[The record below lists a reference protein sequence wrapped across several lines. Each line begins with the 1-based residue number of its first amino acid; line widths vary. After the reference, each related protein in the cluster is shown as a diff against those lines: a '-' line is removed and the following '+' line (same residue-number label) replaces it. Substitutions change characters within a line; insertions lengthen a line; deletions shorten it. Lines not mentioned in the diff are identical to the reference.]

1 MHTIDLNKYRSI
13 VFDCDGV
20 VLDSNQ
26 LKIQAYMDTALKF
39 GASQEQAQALVDYH
53 ILLGGISRYTKFE
66 YFLREIL
73 QLEVTEQAMQQLFD
87 DFGADVE
94 RLLSDC
100 EIAPGLQ
107 RLREATPGVT
117 WLVISGGDQ
126 IELGKIFRNR
136 GIDGLF
142 DGGIYGSPDNKDQIL
157 ARELASGLIELPALF
172 LGDSKYDHVA
182 STGAGL
188 DFIFLSDWTDFDGW
202 QDYCHDNTITVLP
215 RLDALNS
222 VASPSTTASSL

>member
-1 MHTIDLNKYRSI
+1 MHTIDLSKYRTI

-26 LKIQAYMDTALKF
+26 LKIQAYLDTALKF
-39 GASQEQAQALVDYH
+39 GASREQAQALVDYH

-73 QLEVTEQAMQQLFD
+73 QQEVTEQAMQQLFD

-107 RLREATPGVT
+107 RLRDATADAT

-126 IELGKIFRNR
+126 TELGKIFRKR

-142 DGGIYGSPDNKDQIL
+142 DGGIYGSPDNKEQIL
-157 ARELASGLIELPALF
+157 ARELASSLIKLPALF

-188 DFIFLSDWTDFDGW
+188 EFIFLSDWTDFDGW
-202 QDYCHDNTITVLP
+202 QEYCHEHAITVLP

-222 VASPSTTASSL
+222 NAGARAAAPSL